1 MSRPAV
7 NLVEVGPRDGL
18 QNESTPLSVQ
28 DRLSLI
34 GKLVHSGL
42 TTVEAG
48 SFVSPKWVP
57 QMSGTDQVMAG
68 LELNSTV
75 RYPVLVPNLKGWEAA
90 QASSAKDIAIFGAA
104 SETFSQKNINCS
116 ISESLD
122 RFRPVAERALAANV
136 RVRGYVSCLVACPY
150 EGDITP
156 EQVLPV
162 VRALFDMGCYEVSLG
177 DTIGRGT
184 PRQFRAVLSALLA
197 EFDADRLAL
206 HCHDTYGM
214 AAANIMAGVELGI
227 RTFDSS
233 VGGAGGCPYAP
244 GASGNVAT
252 EEVVYLLENEG
263 FDTGVDLEALAAT
276 GRWLFDKLGK
286 PVPSKVNQAMGL

>member
-28 DRLSLI
+28 DRLTLI
-34 GKLVHSGL
+34 GKLVYSGL

-68 LELNSTV
+68 LDLNSTV

-90 QASSAKDIAIFGAA
+90 QASGAKDIAIFGAA

-116 ISESLD
+116 INESLE
-122 RFRPVAERALAANV
+122 RFRPVAKRALAANV

-150 EGDITP
+150 EGEITP

-197 EFDADRLAL
+197 EFNADRLAL

-286 PVPSKVNQAMGL
+286 PVPSKVNQALG

>member
-18 QNESTPLSVQ
+18 QNESTPLSVT
-28 DRLSLI
+28 DRLELI
-34 GKLVHSGL
+34 RRLVGAGL

-57 QMSGTDQVMAG
+57 QMTGTDQVLAG
-68 LELNSTV
+68 LDLNNV
-75 RYPVLVPNLKGWEAA
+75 ERYPVLVPNLKGWEAA
-90 QASSAKDIAIFGAA
+90 RASGAKDIAIFGAA

-116 ISESLD
+116 IQESLA
-122 RFRPVAERALAANV
+122 RFKPVAEQALAADV

-150 EGDITP
+150 EGEITP
-156 EQVLPV
+156 AQVLPV

-184 PRQFRAVLSALLA
+184 PRQIKAVLTALLA
-197 EFDADRLAL
+197 EHDADQLAL

-214 AAANIMAGVELGI
+214 AAANIMAGLDLGI

-263 FDTGVDLEALAAT
+263 FDTGVDLKELAAT
-276 GRWLFDKLGK
+276 GRWLFEKLGK
-286 PVPSKVNQAMGL
+286 PVPSKVNQAMG

>member
-18 QNESTPLSVQ
+18 QNESTPLSVT
-28 DRLSLI
+28 DRLELI
-34 GKLVHSGL
+34 RRLVEAGL

-57 QMSGTDQVMAG
+57 QMTGTDQVLAG
-68 LELNSTV
+68 LDLNNV
-75 RYPVLVPNLKGWEAA
+75 ERYPVLVPNLKGWEAA
-90 QASSAKDIAIFGAA
+90 QASGARDIAIFGAA

-116 ISESLD
+116 IKESLA
-122 RFRPVAERALAANV
+122 RFKPVAEQALAADA

-150 EGDITP
+150 EGEITP
-156 EQVLPV
+156 AQVLPV

-184 PRQFRAVLSALLA
+184 PRQIKAVLTALLA
-197 EFDADRLAL
+197 EHDADQLAL

-214 AAANIMAGVELGI
+214 AAANIMAGLDLGI

-263 FDTGVDLEALAAT
+263 FDTGVDLEELAAT
-276 GRWLFDKLGK
+276 GRWLFEKLGK
-286 PVPSKVNQAMGL
+286 PVPSKVNQAMS

>member
-1 MSRPAV
+1 
-7 NLVEVGPRDGL
+7 
-18 QNESTPLSVQ
+18 VQ
-28 DRLSLI
+28 DRLTLI
-34 GKLVHSGL
+34 GKLVYSGL

-90 QASSAKDIAIFGAA
+90 QASGAKDIAIFGAA

-116 ISESLD
+116 INESLE
-122 RFRPVAERALAANV
+122 RFRPVAKRALAANV

-150 EGDITP
+150 EGEITP

-197 EFDADRLAL
+197 EFNADRLAL

-286 PVPSKVNQAMGL
+286 PVPSKVNQALG

>member
-18 QNESTPLSVQ
+18 QNEATPLSVA
-28 DRLSLI
+28 DRLTLI
-34 GKLVHSGL
+34 RKLVDAGL

-57 QMSGTDQVMAG
+57 QMTGTDQVLAG
-68 LELNSTV
+68 LDLNDV
-75 RYPVLVPNLKGWEAA
+75 ERYPVLVPNLKGWEAA
-90 QASSAKDIAIFGAA
+90 QACGARDIAIFGAA

-116 ISESLD
+116 IKESLE
-122 RFRPVAERALAANV
+122 RFRPVAEQALAADV

-150 EGDITP
+150 EGEITP
-156 EQVLPV
+156 AQVLPV

-184 PRQFRAVLSALLA
+184 PRQIKAVLSALLA
-197 EFDADRLAL
+197 EHDADQLAL

-214 AAANIMAGVELGI
+214 AAANIMAGLDLGI

-263 FDTGVDLEALAAT
+263 FDTGVDLKELAAT
-276 GRWLFDKLGK
+276 GRWLFEKLGK
-286 PVPSKVNQAMGL
+286 PVPSKVNQAMS

>member
-18 QNESTPLSVQ
+18 QNESTPLSVA
-28 DRLSLI
+28 DRLELI
-34 GKLVHSGL
+34 RRLVEAGL

-57 QMSGTDQVMAG
+57 QMSGTDQVLAG
-68 LELNSTV
+68 LDLNNV
-75 RYPVLVPNLKGWEAA
+75 ERYPVLVPNLKGWEAA
-90 QASSAKDIAIFGAA
+90 RASSAKDIAIFGAA

-116 ISESLD
+116 IKESLA
-122 RFRPVAERALAANV
+122 RFKPVAEQALAADV

-150 EGDITP
+150 EGEITP
-156 EQVLPV
+156 AQVLPV

-184 PRQFRAVLSALLA
+184 PRQIKAVLTALLA
-197 EFDADRLAL
+197 EHDADQLAL

-214 AAANIMAGVELGI
+214 AAANIMAGLDLGI

-263 FDTGVDLEALAAT
+263 FDTGVDLEELAAT
-276 GRWLFDKLGK
+276 GRWLFEKLGK
-286 PVPSKVNQAMGL
+286 PVPSKVNQAMG